1 MSDRRIVILET
12 DVQRAFGKSLID
24 AAPPGYVM
32 TLAEMTR
39 TLEQNAKLW
48 PMLADVRKARP
59 GDRQHTDE
67 TWKALFMHSLGHQQL
82 FERALDDRGVVPLG
96 FRSSQLGKRAFADL
110 IECIYEF
117 GARHDVRWSEPVQ
130 TERRAA

>member
-1 MSDRRIVILET
+1 MPDRRIVILHTAKE
-12 DVQRAFGKSLID
+12 REFGKRLID

-48 PMLADVRKARP
+48 PMLADVRKVKP
-59 GDRQHTDE
+59 ENRQHTDE

-96 FRSSQLGKRAFADL
+96 FRSSQLSKRDFSDL

-117 GARHDVRWSEPVQ
+117 GARHGVRWSEPVA
-130 TERRAA
+130 ERRAA